1 MAERT
6 IIWAESA
13 IQQRRK
19 IFRYWNKRNGSS
31 IYSIQ
36 LLSKIQFRLSFL
48 VNYPEIGKKTNS
60 PNVKALIIEK
70 YSLFYTISST
80 HIEVV
85 SFLDNR
91 QNPSRIC
98 RNDESII

>member
-6 IIWAESA
+6 IMWAESA

-31 IYSIQ
+31 EYSLR
-36 LLSKIQFRLSFL
+36 LLSKIQFRLSVL
-48 VNYPEIGKKTNS
+48 ANYPEIGKNS
-60 PNVKALIIEK
+60 NFPNVKALIIEK

-80 HIEVV
+80 CIEVL
-85 SFLDNR
+85 SFWDNR
-91 QNPSRIC
+91 QNPAKF
-98 RNDESII
+98 